1 MLTQIQIRNYRALR
15 DVEVPLHPLTVL
27 IGQNDSGKSSFLNAI
42 SMIAPTAGSFD
53 PVSGRSRSFGDHDR
67 YRHDKNADI
76 EILGI
81 VDRSETIRNGT
92 SGNQLFSEKIQPA
105 VSYLLRVA
113 GVPMESEGY
122 DDQAGA
128 RQLDPDGSGVPG
140 LLDYLLRRDR
150 RRFTEYV
157 EVVKRHVPG
166 LQDLEIATPHPAKRR
181 LDLILEQGFRIPAA
195 EASSGVR
202 LMLFFIA
209 LTYHPSPPKLILL
222 EEPENGVHPKRLADV
237 VKLLKEITRGE
248 HGGQP
253 AQVILTTHS
262 PYLLDSIKIPEDQV
276 LVFRRLNGGS
286 RIAQQVDAERLK
298 LFLDEFMLGEVWYN
312 QGEEGLVSK

>member
-1 MLTQIQIRNYRALR
+1 LTQVQIRNFRALR
-15 DVEVPLHPLTVL
+15 HVEVPLRPLTVL
-27 IGQNDSGKSSFLNAI
+27 IGQNDSGKSSFLHAI
-42 SMIAPTAGSFD
+42 GKITDTRDFD
-53 PVSGRSRSFGDHDR
+53 DHDR
-67 YRHDKNADI
+67 YMHNKRVHI
-76 EILGI
+76 EIEGI
-81 VDRSETIRNGT
+81 LSNSEAIRNGT
-92 SGNQLFSEKIQPA
+92 SGSQTLSDEIQPA
-105 VSYLLRVA
+105 MGYLLRVD

-122 DDQAGA
+122 DDRAGA
-128 RQLDPDGSGVPG
+128 RQLDPDGTGVPG

-150 RRFTEYV
+150 RRFNEYV
-157 EVVKRHVPG
+157 EVVRSYVPG
-166 LQDLEIATPHPAKRR
+166 LQDLEVATPHPAKRR
-181 LDLILEQGFRIPAA
+181 LDLVLERGFRIPAE

-237 VKLLKEITRGE
+237 VRLLREITRGE
-248 HGGQP
+248 HGGHP

-276 LVFRRLNGGS
+276 LVFRRQEDGS
-286 RIAQQVDAERLK
+286 RTAEPVDEERLK

-312 QGEEGLVSK
+312 QGEEGLISR